1 LIMPEAKAQRY
12 ESRSK
17 NCGNS
22 PKATLIADPLDR

>member
-1 LIMPEAKAQRY
+1 MTEDKAQRY

-22 PKATLIADPLDR
+22 PKASLNADPLDR